1 MEPKDGYHVEPLR
14 RCIFI
19 NGDGCK
25 ASNKAA
31 YKINNGEIIER
42 PPKRDKLQPG
52 PIIL

>member
-19 NGDGCK
+19 NGDGWK

-31 YKINNGEIIER
+31 YKIINGEIIER
-42 PPKRDKLQPG
+42 PP
-52 PIIL
+52 